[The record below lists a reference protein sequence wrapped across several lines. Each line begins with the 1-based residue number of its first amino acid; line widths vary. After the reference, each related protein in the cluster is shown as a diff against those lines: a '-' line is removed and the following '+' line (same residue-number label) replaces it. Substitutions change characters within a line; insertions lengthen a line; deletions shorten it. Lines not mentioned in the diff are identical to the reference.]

1 MKKLTLQTKPKNYH
15 KMKKILIG
23 IMLMLLSISAKAQIL
38 EELNSISIL
47 GKWKVAEV
55 IGDEASFFN
64 RYGFYVRCTRP
75 KIIEFKY
82 PDNGGSNTYCKVTF
96 TGGDETAERY
106 YNGYWIEGSG
116 ILGDKVY
123 ILHIWDQ
130 KEQDIYNLKVDYYNG
145 TEIELSTYN
154 GNNVIRFTRKGY
166 AGVESVETD
175 NEPEDDKIFSTNGM
189 QLKEPMKGIIIKG
202 GKKYISK

>member
-1 MKKLTLQTKPKNYH
+1 
-15 KMKKILIG
+15 MKKILIG

-55 IGDEASFFN
+55 IGNEASFFN
-64 RYGFYVRCTRP
+64 RFDFYVRCRRP
-75 KIIEFKY
+75 KIIEFMY
-82 PDNGGSNTYCKVTF
+82 PNGGSNTYCKVTF
-96 TGGDETAERY
+96 TGGDETEECY

-130 KEQDIYNLKVDYYNG
+130 TEHDIYNLKVNYYNG
-145 TEIELSTYN
+145 TEIELSTYD

-166 AGVESVETD
+166 AGVESVEAEE
-175 NEPEDDKIFSTNGM
+175 EPVDDKIYSVNGM
-189 QLKEPMKGIIIKG
+189 RLEEPAKGVIIKG
-202 GKKYISK
+202 GRKYMSK

>member
-1 MKKLTLQTKPKNYH
+1 
-15 KMKKILIG
+15 MKKILIG

-47 GKWKVAEV
+47 GKWKVTEV
-55 IGDEASFFN
+55 IGNEESFFN
-64 RYGFYVRCTRP
+64 RFHVRCRRP
-75 KIIEFKY
+75 KIIEFMY
-82 PDNGGSNTYCKVTF
+82 PNGGSNTYCKVTF
-96 TGGDETAERY
+96 TGGDEPEEFY

-116 ILGDKVY
+116 ILNDKVY

-130 KEQDIYNLKVDYYNG
+130 TELDIYNLKVNYYNG
-145 TEIELSTYN
+145 TEIELSTYD
-154 GNNVIRFTRKGY
+154 GNNVIRFTRIGY
-166 AGVESVETD
+166 ADVESVETD

-189 QLKEPMKGIIIKG
+189 QLKEPMKGVIIKG

>member
-1 MKKLTLQTKPKNYH
+1 
-15 KMKKILIG
+15 MKKILIG

-55 IGDEASFFN
+55 IGDKASFFN
-64 RYGFYVRCTRP
+64 RYGFDVICTRP

-96 TGGDETAERY
+96 TGGDETEECY
-106 YNGYWIEGSG
+106 YNGYWIEGG
-116 ILGDKVY
+116 NVLGDKVY
-123 ILHIWDQ
+123 ILHIWDSP
-130 KEQDIYNLKVDYYNG
+130 EQEIYNLKVDYYNG

-154 GNNVIRFTRKGY
+154 GNNVIRFTRIGY
-166 AGVESVETD
+166 ASVESVETD